1 VRVRHHHLVAGAL
14 TPLALLALATPAIA
28 DGSSIATL
36 RRQADAW
43 SSGPLVAFL
52 QAKAAQPAPF
62 DWSDDG
68 CSVVPDRPLGFDFH
82 AACQRH
88 DFGYR
93 NFGQGL
99 MLDPSPARRAS
110 VDRRF
115 RSDLDA
121 VCGRERLLIR
131 RRACGALALTYFE
144 GVRLLGARAFSG

>member
-14 TPLALLALATPAIA
+14 TPLALVALATPALAVGSTA
-28 DGSSIATL
+28 DTL

-43 SSGPLVAFL
+43 SSGPLVAF
-52 QAKAAQPAPF
+52 QHVKAAAPAPF

-68 CSVVPDRPLGFDFH
+68 CSVVPDRPLGYDFH

-121 VCGRERLLIR
+121 VCARERLSLR
-131 RRACGALALTYFE
+131 RQACRALALTYFE
-144 GVRLLGARAFSG
+144 GVRLLGARAFRG